1 MRLRGMPPAH
11 ARSLWRSVRSYGFTI
26 TALARHAARVHGDRL
41 GLVVDD
47 WSASFRELWRAAE
60 GVAAV
65 LYLGPLE
72 RRPRPV
78 VLACAGPAM
87 QLALVAVARLGLDVM
102 PISPRVLDDYRRAV
116 PREALLIHDGPAPEW
131 HRGPTLSAER
141 IMEWSETDGSGL
153 ARTRHRARIV
163 LPSKTAAGTITTH
176 VQGAMGVQGL
186 RQLAGLHDRIGILGT
201 DVVLACAPPHRGQGL
216 QLMGMALL
224 SGATLVSAA
233 HTPAADRIRIIRERF
248 VSVLSASPRQ
258 LTGIL
263 DELARSGEDPPRLRR
278 IMVAGEDID
287 PDLVRRLH
295 ATWGPIVLTAY
306 GTVETGT
313 VAVATPELLSAH
325 PGTAGQ
331 RLPGSEFGIVGHAG
345 KGDAAGVLWVRGA
358 HATVITEDRARIDD
372 GRLTIVGSLTR
383 PETAD

>member
-1 MRLRGMPPAH
+1 MPPTH
-11 ARSLWRSVRSYGFTI
+11 ARSLWRSVRGHGITI
-26 TALARHAARVHGDRL
+26 TALARHAARVHADRP
-41 GLVVDD
+41 GLVVDA
-47 WSASFRELWRAAE
+47 WSATFRELWRAAE

-87 QLALVAVARLGLDVM
+87 QVALIAVARLGLDVM
-102 PISPRVLDDYRRAV
+102 PLSPRLLDDYARAV
-116 PREALLIHDGPAPEW
+116 PRDALLIHDGEAPAW
-131 HRGPTLSAER
+131 HRGPTAS
-141 IMEWSETDGSGL
+141 SEQVMAWASTDGSGL
-153 ARTRHRARIV
+153 GRTRHRARIV
-163 LPSKTAAGTITTH
+163 LPSMTAAGTITTH

-186 RQLAGLHDRIGILGT
+186 RQLAGLHDRLGIEGT

-216 QLMGMALL
+216 QLLGMALL
-224 SGATLVSAA
+224 AGATLVSAA

-263 DELARSGEDPPRLRR
+263 DELERSGEAPPRLRR

-287 PDLVRRLH
+287 ADLVRRLH
-295 ATWGPIVLTAY
+295 ATWGPIVLSAY
-306 GTVETGT
+306 GTVQTGT

-325 PGTAGQ
+325 PGTAGR
-331 RLPGSEFGIVGHAG
+331 RLPGSDFGIVGHAG
-345 KGDAAGVLWVRGA
+345 RGDATGLLWVRGA
-358 HATVITEDRARIDD
+358 HATVITEDRGRIDD
-372 GRLTIVGSLTR
+372 GRLTIVGALTQ
-383 PETAD
+383 PDTAD